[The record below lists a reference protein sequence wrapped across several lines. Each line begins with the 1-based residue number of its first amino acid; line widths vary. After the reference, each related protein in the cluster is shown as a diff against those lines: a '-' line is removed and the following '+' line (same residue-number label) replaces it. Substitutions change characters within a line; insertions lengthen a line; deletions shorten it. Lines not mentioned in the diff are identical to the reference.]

1 MYPMGEQIM
10 NTINANNLKIKG
22 VTAIEAALAN
32 EQEVAIT
39 VRGEPRFV
47 VVDIDYYQYLRECEL
62 ENAVRQAKADITAGR
77 SVTESAEQ
85 HINRIINKYDLP
97 TDYT

>member
-1 MYPMGEQIM
+1 M

-47 VVDIDYYQYLRECEL
+47 VVDMNYYQYLRECEL
-62 ENAVRQAKADITAGR
+62 ENAVRQAKADIASGR
-77 SVTESAEQ
+77 YITESAEQ

>member
-1 MYPMGEQIM
+1 M

-47 VVDIDYYQYLRECEL
+47 VVDMNYYQYLRECEL
-62 ENAVRQAKADITAGR
+62 ENAVRQAKADIAAGR

>member
-1 MYPMGEQIM
+1 M

-47 VVDIDYYQYLRECEL
+47 VVYMDYYQYLRECEL
-62 ENAVRQAKADITAGR
+62 ENTVRQAKADIAVGR
-77 SVTESAEQ
+77 YVTESAEQ
-85 HINRIINKYDLP
+85 HINRIVNKYDLP